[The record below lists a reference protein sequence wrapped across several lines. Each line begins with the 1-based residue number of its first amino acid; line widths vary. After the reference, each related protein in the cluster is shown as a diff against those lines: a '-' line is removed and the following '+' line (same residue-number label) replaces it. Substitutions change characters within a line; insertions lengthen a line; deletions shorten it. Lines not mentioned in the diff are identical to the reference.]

1 MHLSFSQFQVR
12 IQLQSKFWFWT
23 IPKRGLVGLKALKL
37 PTQFFNNVLRSW
49 NILNE
54 EFCTFLEEQGLNYAA
69 TRQTECGTKTM
80 NPTLLQSDVAN
91 RDSIIVNDFMK
102 IESLGKETL
111 GKTNVKDISLD
122 DGRKLLFKSFEN
134 NVYNFD

>member
-1 MHLSFSQFQVR
+1 
-12 IQLQSKFWFWT
+12 
-23 IPKRGLVGLKALKL
+23 
-37 PTQFFNNVLRSW
+37 
-49 NILNE
+49 
-54 EFCTFLEEQGLNYAA
+54 
-69 TRQTECGTKTM
+69 M